1 VTGDQP
7 KFAKL
12 NLKNEGFMTYIDN
25 NKGKI
30 LGTTTIS
37 NESSFNIK
45 DVLLIEGLKHN
56 LISIS
61 QLCDKGLS
69 GLFSKNKKYMFLIND
84 RKKKEKNGKKV

>member
-1 VTGDQP
+1 
-7 KFAKL
+7 
-12 NLKNEGFMTYIDN
+12 MTYIDN